1 VSESLAGS
9 EIGDWKYVIFLMVE
23 RTLIIIKPDCI
34 QRHLAGQII
43 SRFES
48 RGFKLVAAK
57 FMHVSEE
64 LANKLYIAHCDK
76 SFLKGLV
83 KFISSSPS
91 LVMVWEADG
100 IIDIVRR
107 MIGTTFGR
115 DAESGTIRGDFS
127 CAQRYNLIHGS
138 DCSKS
143 AQYEI
148 DLFFKP
154 DEVVDYELTNAH
166 WIYGVND

>member
-1 VSESLAGS
+1 MA
-9 EIGDWKYVIFLMVE
+9 E
-23 RTLIIIKPDCI
+23 RTLIIIKPDGI
-34 QRHLAGQII
+34 QRLLAGQII
-43 SRFES
+43 SRLET

-57 FMHVSEE
+57 FLHISEE
-64 LANKLYIAHCDK
+64 LAHKLYVTHKGK

-91 LVMVWEADG
+91 LVMVWEAEEVIG
-100 IIDIVRR
+100 IVRR
-107 MIGTTFGR
+107 MMGATFGR

-127 CAQRYNLIHGS
+127 CARRYNLIHGS
-138 DCSKS
+138 DSPES

-148 DLFFKP
+148 SLFFKP
-154 DEVVDYELTNAH
+154 DEIVDYDLTNAH

>member
-1 VSESLAGS
+1 MS
-9 EIGDWKYVIFLMVE
+9 E

-34 QRHLAGQII
+34 QRQLAGQII
-43 SRFES
+43 SRFER

-64 LANKLYIAHCDK
+64 LANKLYIVHLEQ

-100 IIDIVRR
+100 IIDIARR
-107 MIGTTFGR
+107 MIGATFGR

-127 CAQRYNLIHGS
+127 CAQRFNLIHGS
-138 DCSKS
+138 DSAES

-148 DLFFKP
+148 SLFFKP
-154 DEVVDYELTNAH
+154 EEIVDYELTNAH

>member
-1 VSESLAGS
+1 MS
-9 EIGDWKYVIFLMVE
+9 E
-23 RTLIIIKPDCI
+23 RTLIIVKPDCI
-34 QRHLAGQII
+34 QRQLAGQII
-43 SRFES
+43 SRLER

-57 FMHVSEE
+57 FMQISEQ
-64 LANKLYIAHCDK
+64 LANKLYIVHRDK

-100 IIDIVRR
+100 IIEAVRR
-107 MIGTTFGR
+107 MIGATFGR

-138 DCSKS
+138 DSSES
-143 AQYEI
+143 AKYEI

-154 DEVVDYELTNAH
+154 DEIVDYKLTNAH

>member
-1 VSESLAGS
+1 M
-9 EIGDWKYVIFLMVE
+9 DE

-34 QRHLAGQII
+34 QRHLVGQII
-43 SRFES
+43 SRLER

-57 FMHVSEE
+57 FIHVSEE
-64 LANKLYIAHCDK
+64 LANKLYIVHRDR
-76 SFLKGLV
+76 SFLRGLV

-107 MIGTTFGR
+107 MIGATFGR
-115 DAESGTIRGDFS
+115 DAEPGTIRGDFS

-138 DCSKS
+138 DSSES
-143 AQYEI
+143 AKYEI

-154 DEVVDYELTNAH
+154 EEIVEYELTNAH
-166 WIYGVND
+166 WIYGIND

>member
-1 VSESLAGS
+1 MS
-9 EIGDWKYVIFLMVE
+9 E

-43 SRFES
+43 ERFER

-57 FMHVSEE
+57 FMQISDQ
-64 LANKLYIAHCDK
+64 LAQKLYNVHRDRP
-76 SFLKGLV
+76 FYKGLV

-91 LVMVWEADG
+91 LVMVWEAEG
-100 IIDIVRR
+100 VIEIARR
-107 MIGTTFGR
+107 MIGATFGR

-127 CAQRYNLIHGS
+127 CAQRFNLIHGS
-138 DCSKS
+138 DSPES
-143 AQYEI
+143 AKYEI
-148 DLFFKP
+148 GLFFKP
-154 DEVVDYELTNAH
+154 DEIVEYDLTNAH

>member
-1 VSESLAGS
+1 MS
-9 EIGDWKYVIFLMVE
+9 E

-34 QRHLAGQII
+34 QRHLAGQVI
-43 SRFES
+43 SRLER
-48 RGFKLVAAK
+48 RGFKLVAAE
-57 FMHVSEE
+57 FMQISEQ
-64 LANKLYIAHCDK
+64 LANKLYIVHRDK

-100 IIDIVRR
+100 IIEAVRR
-107 MIGTTFGR
+107 MIGATFGR

-138 DCSKS
+138 DSSES
-143 AQYEI
+143 AKYEV

-154 DEVVDYELTNAH
+154 DEIVDYKLTNAH